1 MSGPMSPSR
10 RRRLRMGAVLLATVL
25 FTLLALR
32 LTMLSSTSG
41 SSSGSSSGG
50 TTLTGGT
57 AHDVVTLTIASPKT
71 GTTSVE
77 VRLTPR
83 EATGAT
89 RTTGSAPV
97 VTVSAVLPTTGHALP
112 DYTAVPTASNRYR
125 VSALP
130 LMMTGRWE
138 FLVDIDGQGRD
149 DHLVFPLTLT
159 R

>member
-1 MSGPMSPSR
+1 MSGPMSLSR

-32 LTMLSSTSG
+32 LTMSSSTTG

-71 GTTSVE
+71 GTTAVE

-83 EATGAT
+83 EGIRA
-89 RTTGSAPV
+89 TGSATA
-97 VTVSAVLPTTGHALP
+97 VTVSAVLPTAGHAVP
-112 DYTAVPTASNRYR
+112 DYAAVRTANNRYQ
-125 VSALP
+125 VASLP

-138 FLVDIDGQGRD
+138 FLVDIDGQGRH

>member
-25 FTLLALR
+25 FTVLALR
-32 LTMLSSTSG
+32 LMVSSGTTD
-41 SSSGSSSGG
+41 SSSGDTTSGG

-57 AHDVVTLTIASPKT
+57 THDVVALTIASPKT
-71 GTTSVE
+71 GMTAVE

-83 EATGAT
+83 EGTK
-89 RTTGSAPV
+89 TTGSAPV
-97 VTVSAVLPTTGHALP
+97 VTVSGVLPTMGHALP
-112 DYTAVPTASNRYR
+112 DYTAVRTASNRYR
-125 VSALP
+125 VASLP

-138 FLVDIDGQGRD
+138 ILVDIDGQGRD

>member
-1 MSGPMSPSR
+1 
-10 RRRLRMGAVLLATVL
+10 MGAVLLATVL

-32 LTMLSSTSG
+32 LTMSSSTTG
-41 SSSGSSSGG
+41 SSSDSSSGG

-71 GTTSVE
+71 GTTAVE

-83 EATGAT
+83 EGI
-89 RTTGSAPV
+89 RTTGSPTV

-112 DYTAVPTASNRYR
+112 DYTAVRTANHRYQ
-125 VSALP
+125 VASLP

>member
-1 MSGPMSPSR
+1 
-10 RRRLRMGAVLLATVL
+10 MGAVLLATVL

-32 LTMLSSTSG
+32 LTMSSSTT
-41 SSSGSSSGG
+41 GSSSGG

-71 GTTSVE
+71 GTTAVE

-83 EATGAT
+83 EGIRA
-89 RTTGSAPV
+89 TGSATA
-97 VTVSAVLPTTGHALP
+97 VTVSAVLPTAGHALP
-112 DYTAVPTASNRYR
+112 DYTAVRTANNRYQ
-125 VSALP
+125 VASLP

-138 FLVDIDGQGRD
+138 FLVDTDGQGRH